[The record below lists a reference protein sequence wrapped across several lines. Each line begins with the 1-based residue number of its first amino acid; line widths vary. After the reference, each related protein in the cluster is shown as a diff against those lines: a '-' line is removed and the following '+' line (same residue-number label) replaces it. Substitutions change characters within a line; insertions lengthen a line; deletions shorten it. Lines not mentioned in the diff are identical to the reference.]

1 MFIGKWGNHKTHALG
16 LLEALNWIIRY
27 KQSNIILIMDIFIW
41 DLAHFKEIKTEEL
54 PGYTHQISLEFM
66 KPANSAEILYQM
78 GAFQFHKHVQ
88 FYSVAS

>member
-1 MFIGKWGNHKTHALG
+1 
-16 LLEALNWIIRY
+16 
-27 KQSNIILIMDIFIW
+27 MDIFIW